1 MKARIFNST
10 RTNIIGKC
18 CHTSLYWKGKLYSIW
33 VKKKSE
39 VMLVYNVEKGFFDL
53 VPLPKMSSKLR
64 SDLDDNCLWES
75 DGQLQFC
82 RSGFYGFHIW
92 TYEDI
97 NNDDV
102 DDVFHGDRIANK

>member
-1 MKARIFNST
+1 
-10 RTNIIGKC
+10 
-18 CHTSLYWKGKLYSIW
+18 
-33 VKKKSE
+33 
-39 VMLVYNVEKGFFDL
+39 MLVYNVEKGFFDL